1 MNLLD
6 TESSSWLRLS
16 LSPKIGP
23 ITFWQL
29 INQYGSALEACNF
42 LQSDENRILKISLA
56 SLEMAEKVSLQMA
69 RLKGHIL
76 TPFDE
81 NYPFL
86 LKQIPDPPPII
97 YCLGDLKILRKN
109 FLAMVGGRN
118 ASSAGQSFAK
128 ALAKEI
134 SRQGIP
140 VVSGLARG
148 IDTSAHMGALD
159 GGSGTIAV
167 LAGGADVVYP
177 QQNAFL
183 YERIVRNGLI
193 ISEMPP
199 QTVPTA
205 KLFPRRNR
213 IISGLCC
220 GTVVVEASV
229 KSGSLI
235 TARCAIEQD
244 REVLAVPGFPAD
256 PRHQGC
262 NELIKNGA
270 ALVESLSDIAH
281 ALPQLSLLKAGSKAG
296 RPICVPPTLDGF
308 KSLPHLDKLFVLLSS
323 TPVDFEDLLEQTGWP
338 VALLSEALAELE
350 VLGYVARVNGQFY
363 QAVGETIP

>member
-6 TESSSWLRLS
+6 PEASSWLRLS
-16 LSPKIGP
+16 LTPKIGP

-29 INQYGSALEACNF
+29 INQYGCALAACNF
-42 LQSDENRILKISLA
+42 LQSDDNRILKVSLA
-56 SLEMAEKVSLQMA
+56 SLEAIAKVNLQME
-69 RLKGHIL
+69 RLKGEIL
-76 TPFDE
+76 TPFDKS
-81 NYPFL
+81 YPFL
-86 LKQIPDPPPII
+86 LKQIPDPPPVI
-97 YCLGDLKILRKN
+97 YCIGDLKFLAKN
-109 FLAMVGGRN
+109 ALAMVGGRN
-118 ASSAGQSFAK
+118 ASIAGQNFAK
-128 ALAKEI
+128 ALSKEI
-134 SRQGIP
+134 SQQGVP

-148 IDTSAHMGALD
+148 IDTAAHMGALE
-159 GGSGTIAV
+159 GGAGTIAV
-167 LAGGADVVYP
+167 LAGGVDVVYP
-177 QQNAFL
+177 QQNSFL
-183 YERIVRNGLI
+183 YERVLRNGLI

-199 QTVPTA
+199 QTIPTA

-220 GTVVVEASV
+220 GTVVIEASL

-270 ALVESLSDIAH
+270 ALVESLGDITD
-281 ALPQLSLLKAGSKAG
+281 ALPQLPLSKVS
-296 RPICVPPTLDGF
+296 PSICVSTTLEEC
-308 KSLPHLDKLFVLLSS
+308 KTMPHLGKLFALLST
-323 TPVDFEDLLEQTGWP
+323 TPVDFEDLLTQTRWP
-338 VALLSEALAELE
+338 VATLSEALAELE

-363 QAVGETIP
+363 QTVGDINP